1 MKKYNLSAIMTN
13 AWKLFR
19 KYCIS
24 FSEAL
29 HRAWLCAKAVPIN
42 AQRIQNAKSEAGVT
56 EQTETWHRW
65 KELGYEVI
73 HGSKSL
79 FGVELIYGAKGDGAT
94 YKARFFG
101 KSQVVAVA

>member
-1 MKKYNLSAIMTN
+1 MLK
-13 AWKLFR
+13 AWSLYRTKE
-19 KYCIS
+19 IE

-42 AQRIQNAKSEAGVT
+42 TDRIENAKKASKISE
-56 EQTETWHRW
+56 ETETWSGW
-65 KELGYEVI
+65 KSKGFEVI
-73 HGSKSL
+73 HGSKAL
-79 FGVELIYGAKGDGAT
+79 FGVELIYGSKGDGAT